1 MDWAMPPADLADS
14 LFSRGA
20 PGSSP
25 VIWWTSLQRIS
36 DAAARVPVVPPLMGY
51 DQTLA
56 GVVIVSA
63 L

>member
-1 MDWAMPPADLADS
+1 
-14 LFSRGA
+14 
-20 PGSSP
+20 